1 MKASINSRIRPLIR
15 FNRRERIRK
24 RIALYLLL
32 VLLTTIVF
40 EEGEKIV
47 EICSASSTMTISNP
61 MMVSSVSPTGNE
73 STAVVATAE
82 GNSKDQSEVGEA
94 KASPAPA
101 SIKELVAQTFPEEPN
116 VALAI
121 MEAESQGDGSRIGD
135 KEKEFTINGQ
145 IYGESCGLMQIR
157 IFPGRPDCQTLLNP
171 KENLTEARKIYERY
185 GWSAWSTFKSGQYL
199 KYI

>member
-1 MKASINSRIRPLIR
+1 MNSRIIPLVR
-15 FNRRERIRK
+15 FNRRERLRK
-24 RIALYLLL
+24 KFALYLLL

-61 MMVSSVSPTGNE
+61 MMVSSISPTGNE

-101 SIKELVAQTFPEEPN
+101 SIKELVAQTFGDQADN
-116 VALAI
+116 ALKV
-121 MEAESQGDGSRIGD
+121 MQCESQGQVDRIGD
-135 KEKEFTINGQ
+135 KQLPKPSIGLFQINT
-145 IYGESCGLMQIR
+145 YY
-157 IFPGRPDCQTLLNP
+157 NP
-171 KENLTEARKIYERY
+171 EYSSQRLTDPNYNIQVAHEI
-185 GWSAWSTFKSGQYL
+185 YL
-199 KYI
+199 KGGWGRWTCGRRIIYNESI